1 MATRA
6 QIDANREN
14 AKKSTGPKTA
24 EGKRVASQNALKHGL
39 FAHEAVIRGESHAEY
54 ELHREVLLDE
64 WRPVGPTECMLAERI
79 VSLSWRLQRAELMQN
94 EAMDCMILRHVVGET
109 DSELD
114 RACRK
119 AYGVSPDELPDSREY
134 LALGRIATERRSDNA
149 KLIERLFMHERRIES
164 SLNRTMKLLKKLQIM
179 RRIEYDAAERTDA
192 QDHVAEHQPPPES
205 PPAQA
210 HDGDFAKQSQ
220 FVTASM
226 DTTSC
231 AAKAYDETPPAG
243 QHENKANQARPE
255 RGRTGQSGQRHTPRS
270 RECSPNLPR
279 QSLIK
284 KRTAARKADVAKV
297 FRE

>member
-164 SLNRTMKLLKKLQIM
+164 SLNRTMTYLKKLQIM
-179 RRIEYDAAERTDA
+179 RRIEHDTVADRATAQAQAA
-192 QDHVAEHQPPPES
+192 DHQSIPES
-205 PPAQA
+205 PPAQD
-210 HDGDFAKQSQ
+210 HNDDSVKQSQ
-220 FVTASM
+220 FAPARIGASSNLKGDY
-226 DTTSC
+226 DTIHDPRTRGNKAKRSQSDSHVSPMR
-231 AAKAYDETPPAG
+231 AAKSVA
-243 QHENKANQARPE
+243 
-255 RGRTGQSGQRHTPRS
+255 
-270 RECSPNLPR
+270 
-279 QSLIK
+279 SLDFK
-284 KRTAARKADVAKV
+284 DRLALG
-297 FRE
+297 